1 MAIGSAV
8 AMGSLAMMEE
18 EAKQKGSAPVAHSVV
33 EKKAPTKPTR
43 GFAAGGQ

>member
-1 MAIGSAV
+1 
-8 AMGSLAMMEE
+8 MMEE

-33 EKKAPTKPTR
+33 EKKAPANTSR